1 MAGSAVLQPET
12 RRRAAQLRRYLEDVG
27 ELRPGD
33 ERVQLDRRTAYCQDA
48 LTLARHILSAT
59 GRSIDAGSQAVW
71 TFLFRTPSLV
81 EAGIREVLRQ
91 RLGRAMVRKRKRRI
105 GSSSLTLN
113 PDLVIGSPRALAVA
127 DVKYKLVS

>member
-1 MAGSAVLQPET
+1 M
-12 RRRAAQLRRYLEDVG
+12 
-27 ELRPGD
+27 
-33 ERVQLDRRTAYCQDA
+33 
-48 LTLARHILSAT
+48 
-59 GRSIDAGSQAVW
+59 
-71 TFLFRTPSLV
+71 
-81 EAGIREVLRQ
+81 REVLRQ